1 MPAMM
6 MHLAVARLVRPD
18 GDGLFFSGSMSPDYT
33 DAREIKSYI
42 HLRDRPDRGAALAE
56 LRDSLDLSKPFDE
69 GWLLHLFAD
78 AIWDVETVPR
88 YEASHTDTSR
98 HWFWAYRSEQGSAS
112 HWMYH
117 NMPWSRGVWDRI
129 DSVSLADTR
138 TLDTPLPVPLEL
150 DWYIDRVRRK
160 HSGSAGE
167 RSEFFS
173 PEMVEAFAEATAAKY
188 LEWVKG

>member
-6 MHLAVARLVRPD
+6 THLAVARLARP
-18 GDGLFFSGSMSPDYT
+18 GADGLFFAGSMAPDYT
-33 DAREIKSYI
+33 DAREIKNFI
-42 HLRDRPDRGAALAE
+42 HLRDRPDRQGALAA

-78 AIWDVETVPR
+78 ARWDAEAVPA
-88 YEASHTDTSR
+88 YEASYPGLARD
-98 HWFWAYRSEQGSAS
+98 WFSAYREEQGSAS

-117 NMPWSRGVWDRI
+117 NLPWSREVWARI
-129 DSVSLADTR
+129 DAVSLADTR
-138 TLDTPLPVPLEL
+138 ELRTALPVPLEL
-150 DWYIDRVRRK
+150 DWYIARVRRR

-173 PEMVEAFAEATAAKY
+173 PEMIGKFAEETAKLY
-188 LEWVKG
+188 REWVS